1 MGESND
7 RYAELSKEVLI
18 KNKVSGADLN
28 DFEESVDKYW
38 DKARKEAP
46 AVLNLYKYEY
56 STALARY
63 LKNIEEEG
71 KTTAASPTLSP
82 VEKQKVKKKLD
93 GDVTRQINRWNLL
106 KTEWECSLSQSENDT
121 EKTRSLTVDQITAQP
136 VLINAEKRS
145 KDLVE
150 QWSSI
155 KAFHDTVV
163 EVLEAGDVAT
173 LEASKR
179 IDFDM
184 GSNYKRLH
192 VVKVELERL
201 SMVKKS
207 ERDYSSSL
215 KIDGSLLKEK
225 APLKMDKIQTP
236 KFSGKAEDFTAWKE
250 RFNSLVPKG
259 RDSAETAVLLE
270 QSIPENK
277 RYLLHGCGQDWSKMF
292 DVLQKEVAPTQDVVN
307 SINLQLS
314 KLKRITSED
323 KESDKKFV
331 QFVEA
336 LEKMQRDLLAI
347 NRISALA
354 NC

>member
-1 MGESND
+1 MEILANCSEVQAAKRVRTVTKGALTKVANVLKGDLILESGVKYDFTKLDKYAIAADAEKLEKNLKALGESND
-7 RYAELSKEVLI
+7 RYAELSKDFLI
-18 KNKVSGADLN
+18 KNKVSEAELN

-38 DKARKEAP
+38 EEARKEAS

-71 KTTAASPTLSP
+71 KTTTAPPTLSAA
-82 VEKQKVKKKLD
+82 EKQKVKKKLD

-106 KTEWECSLSQSENDT
+106 KTEWECSLSQSEKDT
-121 EKTRSLTVDQITAQP
+121 EITRSLTVEQITSQP

-145 KDLVE
+145 KDLDE
-150 QWSSI
+150 QWISI

-163 EVLEAGDVAT
+163 EVLEAGEVAT

-184 GSNYKRLH
+184 GSNFKRLH

-207 ERDYSSSL
+207 EGDHSGSI
-215 KIDGSLLKEK
+215 KIDSSPVLEK
-225 APLKMDKIQTP
+225 APLKMDEIQTP
-236 KFSGKAEDFTAWKE
+236 IFSEKAEDFAAWKE
-250 RFNSLVPKG
+250 RFSSLVPKG

-270 QSIPENK
+270 
-277 RYLLHGCGQDWSKMF
+277 
-292 DVLQKEVAPTQDVVN
+292 
-307 SINLQLS
+307 
-314 KLKRITSED
+314 
-323 KESDKKFV
+323 
-331 QFVEA
+331 
-336 LEKMQRDLLAI
+336 
-347 NRISALA
+347 
-354 NC
+354 